1 MAEISRHVRG
11 SAMALKIKL
20 AYQWRLFLPLIGLL
34 WVMIGCMMWWQYH
47 REEDM
52 RQDEVR
58 QMMDFINARILFE
71 REVDNDV
78 YDLFAFLGQYYRE
91 DPIYSKMR
99 ISVYDAVN
107 GVCIYSRGELLPFDE
122 ADRNAP
128 NTEIVGDDGH
138 RLELAGHRQKSL
150 YYSITHSQDRNVVVY
165 SAVPYDSMVADAL
178 MGGATEIWVAIGIL
192 ALAITLVAFLT
203 TTYVSNTLKR
213 LRNFATRAA
222 HDESFIPDDKFGHDE
237 LGEIGRQIVHIF
249 NARSEAVK
257 NMKREHELTLKT
269 IEEKNLMKRR
279 MTNNVS
285 HELKTPVC
293 IVKGYLDTI
302 VDNPD
307 MDERSRDH
315 FIRKAQEN
323 INRMDSLIKDISTLN
338 RFDDGAD
345 VIPTEPIDYHDVVL
359 TVEGENEESGLLRD
373 MKFENHVPEGTFV
386 DGNFSLLVAMLHNLT
401 KNAVMYSQGTK
412 LGVRIDSEDDE
423 FYHFTFYD
431 NGVGVGEE
439 HLPHLFKRFYCVDSG
454 RSRKS
459 CGTGLG
465 LPIVYDTV
473 VFHGGE
479 ISITNASE
487 GGLEFHY
494 TLRKS
499 AEPAE

>member
-1 MAEISRHVRG
+1 
-11 SAMALKIKL
+11 
-20 AYQWRLFLPLIGLL
+20 
-34 WVMIGCMMWWQYH
+34 
-47 REEDM
+47 
-52 RQDEVR
+52 
-58 QMMDFINARILFE
+58 
-71 REVDNDV
+71 
-78 YDLFAFLGQYYRE
+78 
-91 DPIYSKMR
+91 
-99 ISVYDAVN
+99 
-107 GVCIYSRGELLPFDE
+107 
-122 ADRNAP
+122 
-128 NTEIVGDDGH
+128 
-138 RLELAGHRQKSL
+138 
-150 YYSITHSQDRNVVVY
+150 
-165 SAVPYDSMVADAL
+165 MVADAL

-439 HLPHLFKRFYCVDSG
+439 HLPHLFERFYCVDSG